1 MSKKQKILIIVVI
14 MISLVVGFFIGQ
26 KYGPIPDIVETRIVG
41 QTFYA
46 TVENLI
52 QKEDGI
58 YITVQGLDINE
69 SKYRESFSFKVDN
82 PFVSWGENQ
91 INILN
96 LKKGTNISITFDGTV
111 IKATDT
117 NPAQINGIMQIRE
130 LDDELG

>member
-1 MSKKQKILIIVVI
+1 MSNKQKIIIVVVI

-52 QKEDGI
+52 QKEDGV

-82 PFVSWGENQ
+82 PFVNWGENQ
-91 INILN
+91 INVLN
-96 LKKGTNISITFDGTV
+96 LKKGTNISITFDGI

-117 NPAQINGIMQIRE
+117 NPAQINGIIQIRV
-130 LDDELG
+130 LDDKIG